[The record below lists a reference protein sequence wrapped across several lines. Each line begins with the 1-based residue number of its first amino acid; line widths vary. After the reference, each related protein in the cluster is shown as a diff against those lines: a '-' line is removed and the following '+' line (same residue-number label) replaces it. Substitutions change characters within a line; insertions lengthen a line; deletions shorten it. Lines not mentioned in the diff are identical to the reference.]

1 MLILRALTA
10 IQREKAIVKSTF
22 LFTLDLIDTFKK
34 RESIH
39 TSRKGLSTLFFKQ
52 GVGLHP
58 TQMIL
63 GHNRSLTTENFS
75 RGSLHEI
82 EKIKNPLYNFLS
94 SIVIPN
100 FAIMRVLKLSIQEM
114 RTIFTNKVEI
124 YGRCKTLKK
133 TRF

>member
-1 MLILRALTA
+1 M
-10 IQREKAIVKSTF
+10 
-22 LFTLDLIDTFKK
+22 
-34 RESIH
+34 
-39 TSRKGLSTLFFKQ
+39 STLFFKQ

-63 GHNRSLTTENFS
+63 GHIRSLTTENFS